1 MMLILSDDDMLPECG
16 VLGPGSPAVVSLQ
29 LHPQGHVG
37 AVGQSVDEL
46 VPVPELP
53 RQVSESMFVILI
65 QTLIDKVGSISILVY
80 CTSQA
85 LVKFICVSSVKS
97 NIPLC
102 WITLINSLGI
112 T

>member
-1 MMLILSDDDMLPECG
+1 MKLILNDDDMLPECG

-53 RQVSESMFVILI
+53 RQVSESVFIILI
-65 QTLIDKVGSISILVY
+65 D
-80 CTSQA
+80 
-85 LVKFICVSSVKS
+85 
-97 NIPLC
+97 
-102 WITLINSLGI
+102 TLINKVENTWLALYLPGSGEVYLRLQCQIKDSSLLDNLDK
-112 T
+112 

>member
-53 RQVSESMFVILI
+53 RQVSKSVFIILI
-65 QTLIDKVGSISILVY
+65 DT
-80 CTSQA
+80 
-85 LVKFICVSSVKS
+85 FI
-97 NIPLC
+97 NL
-102 WITLINSLGI
+102 LY
-112 T
+112 